1 MALPPP
7 TPEVMD
13 DLTAS
18 LAPELLS
25 EILLRLPPDEPEQLF
40 RAALVCK
47 EWLRAICDPGFLR
60 RYRAFHR
67 SPPLLGLLYAAKF
80 YREPPPPTSPAP
92 PQCPSRPIPPFAGP
106 SIAAMAVPSST
117 LRTMIGISLS
127 GTPSPANSTACQSPA
142 SRG

>member
-47 EWLRAICDPGFLR
+47 EFFTMNDKLKVPKWLEVE
-60 RYRAFHR
+60 
-67 SPPLLGLLYAAKF
+67 K
-80 YREPPPPTSPAP
+80 T
-92 PQCPSRPIPPFAGP
+92 
-106 SIAAMAVPSST
+106 V
-117 LRTMIGISLS
+117 
-127 GTPSPANSTACQSPA
+127 
-142 SRG
+142 